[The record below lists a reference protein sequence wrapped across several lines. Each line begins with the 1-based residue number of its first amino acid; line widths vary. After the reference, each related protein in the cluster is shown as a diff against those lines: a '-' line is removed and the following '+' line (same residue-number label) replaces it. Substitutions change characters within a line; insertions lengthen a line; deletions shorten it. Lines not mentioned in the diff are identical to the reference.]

1 MNMSAT
7 RLIRMLIVDDHEFVR
22 ESLTLFA
29 ETQDDIEVVGQ
40 AKNGDEALRLCADL
54 QPDVVLLDL
63 AIPLIDGLT
72 VLRVIRQMYPSVAV
86 VMLSYSS
93 KAEDIESA
101 MAAGASAYL
110 IKGVELGEMAAA
122 IRRAKLELG
131 AN

>member
-1 MNMSAT
+1 MKINLLVA
-7 RLIRMLIVDDHEFVR
+7 DDHPIVR
-22 ESLTLFA
+22 EGVATMLKDS
-29 ETQDDIEVVGQ
+29 DIEVVAEASTGNQ
-40 AKNGDEALRLCADL
+40 AIEQAMKLK
-54 QPDVVLLDL
+54 PDVVLLDL

>member
-40 AKNGDEALRLCADL
+40 AKNDDEALRLCADL

-86 VMLSYSS
+86 VMLSYTP
-93 KAEDIESA
+93 APPP
-101 MAAGASAYL
+101 GRASVVS
-110 IKGVELGEMAAA
+110 GD
-122 IRRAKLELG
+122 
-131 AN
+131 